1 MDSFPDD
8 IWIEIYRVII
18 YDFGSGST
26 YKSLIFLSR
35 QTQQVGYKFWIDAK
49 DRLANHLWTLIKMYP
64 NVKWNWDDISA
75 NPNTTWK
82 IIQENLHLLIKDSV
96 VKKKPCGKR

>member
-26 YKSLIFLSR
+26 YKSLIFLNK
-35 QTQQVGYKFWIDAK
+35 QTQLVGYKFHKIAK
-49 DRLANHLWTLIKMYP
+49 DRLANHLWT
-64 NVKWNWDDISA
+64 
-75 NPNTTWK
+75 
-82 IIQENLHLLIKDSV
+82 
-96 VKKKPCGKR
+96 